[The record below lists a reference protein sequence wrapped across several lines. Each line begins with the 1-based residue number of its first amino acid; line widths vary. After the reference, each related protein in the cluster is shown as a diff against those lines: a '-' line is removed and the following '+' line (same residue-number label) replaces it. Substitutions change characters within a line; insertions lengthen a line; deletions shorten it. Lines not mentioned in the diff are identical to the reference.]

1 VLTAYFAQTGRMSVG
16 AVAIAAAAYALSYG
30 QRALSTPARL
40 LRRKT
45 KSVTGNLTLSD
56 GSQIR
61 IDEPA
66 LLLPL
71 EGALRAF
78 SWGVVLLSVG
88 LLASR
93 LL

>member
-1 VLTAYFAQTGRMSVG
+1 
-16 AVAIAAAAYALSYG
+16 
-30 QRALSTPARL
+30 
-40 LRRKT
+40 
-45 KSVTGNLTLSD
+45 VTGNLTLSD

-71 EGALRAF
+71 EGALSAF